1 MMMESD
7 SLRQEREK
15 VFRAFFEEGRLLA
28 LPVKRKKRLLVL
40 DVFIRHFEAG
50 RDYTEAEVNAVIV
63 PVFSDYCTIRREL
76 VDFGFMERE
85 NSVYRRKRVDG
96 WLPEL

>member
-1 MMMESD
+1 MMMD
-7 SLRQEREK
+7 GDALRQEREK
-15 VFRAFFEEGRLLA
+15 VFRAFFEEGRLLM

-40 DVFIRHFEAG
+40 DVFVRRFEPG
-50 RDYTEAEVNAVIV
+50 RDYTEAEVNAVII
-63 PVFSDYCTIRREL
+63 PVFSEYCTIRREL

-85 NSVYRRKRVDG
+85 NGVYRRKQVDG